1 MPLFGA
7 AGAILALREQ
17 REQEAQ
23 REAQRATLLFNTGLV
38 SDAGQQVLLLF
49 KEGGAAAGSR

>member
-49 KEGGAAAGSR
+49 KEGSAADGR